1 MTKLCP
7 CLVLSDSLQ
16 LFGLWTVAHQ
26 DPLSM
31 GLPGQDTGV
40 GCYFLLQG
48 IILTQGSNPH
58 PLHWQADS
66 LPLNCQGSPVGS
78 MNLHNVTA
86 PWVIY
91 ALVEMETLLLLFF

>member
-58 PLHWQADS
+58 LLCFLHYRGILYQLS
-66 LPLNCQGSPVGS
+66 HQGSSNPHL
-78 MNLHNVTA
+78 NRDK
-86 PWVIY
+86 
-91 ALVEMETLLLLFF
+91 

>member
-7 CLVLSDSLQ
+7 CLVLSDSLR

-31 GLPGQDTGV
+31 GLPRQDTEV

-48 IILTQGSNPH
+48 DLPDPGIKPASLVSPVLQG
-58 PLHWQADS
+58 DS
-66 LPLNCQGSPVGS
+66 LPIEPSGKFQF
-78 MNLHNVTA
+78 T
-86 PWVIY
+86 
-91 ALVEMETLLLLFF
+91 FK